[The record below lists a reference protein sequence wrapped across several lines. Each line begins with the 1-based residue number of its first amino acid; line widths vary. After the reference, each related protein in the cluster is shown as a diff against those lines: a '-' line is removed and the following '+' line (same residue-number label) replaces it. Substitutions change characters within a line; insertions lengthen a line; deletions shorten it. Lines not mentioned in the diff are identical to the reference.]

1 MEFKLPEL
9 GENVEGGD
17 IINIMVSKGDSVTKE
32 QTLMEIETDKAVIE
46 LPAPID
52 GSIKELHVE
61 NGDSIIIGQLLVTFD
76 TDGKQPSKSAEQ
88 DVSEPEA
95 SEIKE
100 VFQETV
106 KEIKPEEQS
115 SDSELG
121 SDNSNV
127 ISISR
132 EEEDSDSNK
141 IIIPASP
148 SVRRLAREIGVD
160 ISNVDGSGPGGRI
173 TENDV
178 KEFAKS
184 NLSNKETKISTTAK
198 KTEVDQAQ
206 KSGGLIEEMNKVRV
220 LTADR
225 LTQSWKAPHVTQHD
239 KADITELEKLRKQY
253 GDQVKQAGGKLTM
266 TSIVTKITS
275 QALVKFPKFNCSID
289 MENHQIINNNNFN
302 IGIAVDTDRG
312 LLVPVIKNA
321 DKKNITEIS
330 VELSDIS
337 QRSRNKKIKVDELQ
351 GSTFTITN
359 LGGIGGTYFTPV
371 INFPNVAIL
380 GLSRSTIEPVYTDG
394 EFKPRLMMPLSLSYD
409 HRIIDGA
416 DAIRFLRWIIE
427 GLENPFFTLLDS

>member
-9 GENVEGGD
+9 GENIEGGD
-17 IINIMVSKGDSVTKE
+17 IINIMVSKGESVIKE
-32 QTLMEIETDKAVIE
+32 QPIMEIETDKAVIE

-52 GSIKELHVE
+52 GLIKELHVE

-76 TDGKQPSKSAEQ
+76 TDGNQPSKSAEQ

-95 SEIKE
+95 IAIKE
-100 VFQETV
+100 VSQETV
-106 KEIKPEEQS
+106 KEIKPEEQA

-132 EEEDSDSNK
+132 EEEDSDNNK

-148 SVRRLAREIGVD
+148 SVRRLAREIGVE
-160 ISNVDGSGPGGRI
+160 ITNVYGSGPGGRI

-184 NLSNKETKISTTAK
+184 NLSTTEAKKSTTAK
-198 KTEVDQAQ
+198 ITQVDQTQ

-253 GDQVKQAGGKLTM
+253 GDQVSQAGGKLTM

-427 GLENPFFTLLDS
+427 GLENPFFTLLNS

>member
-17 IINIMVSKGDSVTKE
+17 IINIMVSKGESVIKE
-32 QTLMEIETDKAVIE
+32 QPLMEIETDKAVIE
-46 LPAPID
+46 LPAPVD

-88 DVSEPEA
+88 DVSDPGA
-95 SEIKE
+95 SETTEIS
-100 VFQETV
+100 QETV
-106 KEIKPEEQS
+106 KEIKAEEQS
-115 SDSELG
+115 SDSEID

-148 SVRRLAREIGVD
+148 SVRRLAREIGIE

-178 KEFAKS
+178 KEFAKL
-184 NLSNKETKISTTAK
+184 NLSNTETKKSTTSK
-198 KTEVDQAQ
+198 KPEVDQAK

-239 KADITELEKLRKQY
+239 KAAPSSRRVI
-253 GDQVKQAGGKLTM
+253 
-266 TSIVTKITS
+266 
-275 QALVKFPKFNCSID
+275 AL
-289 MENHQIINNNNFN
+289 
-302 IGIAVDTDRG
+302 
-312 LLVPVIKNA
+312 
-321 DKKNITEIS
+321 
-330 VELSDIS
+330 
-337 QRSRNKKIKVDELQ
+337 
-351 GSTFTITN
+351 
-359 LGGIGGTYFTPV
+359 
-371 INFPNVAIL
+371 
-380 GLSRSTIEPVYTDG
+380 
-394 EFKPRLMMPLSLSYD
+394 
-409 HRIIDGA
+409 
-416 DAIRFLRWIIE
+416 
-427 GLENPFFTLLDS
+427 